1 MKIKTAKEAYEAT
14 KSRNDL
20 IISQTLKNIS
30 NKIDEAISQGK
41 YSVNIYETL
50 ENEVFGILIEKGYDV
65 KAFHNQK
72 EGDTVTISWGNVE
85 IFD

>member
-1 MKIKTAKEAYEAT
+1 MKMKTAQEAYEAT

-41 YSVNIYETL
+41 YSVDIHECVA
-50 ENEVFGILIEKGYDV
+50 NEVIGILIENGYNVKG
-65 KAFHNQK
+65 FHDPRD
-72 EGDTVTISWGNVE
+72 GDILTISWRKC
-85 IFD
+85 

>member
-20 IISQTLKNIS
+20 IIGQTLKNIS
-30 NKIDEAISQGK
+30 KKIDEAISQGR

-50 ENEVFGILIEKGYDV
+50 DNEIFGILIEKGYDV
-65 KAFHNQK
+65 KAFYDQK